1 MSSVDIA
8 DYNRRW
14 LKAWTD
20 KDVPAL
26 ARMYGENVVYRDAQV
41 PNGVKGLPALTGYLE
56 KMFAATPPITYEA
69 EEIWPIPGGF
79 CARWYAVM
87 ERPDGNVR
95 LRGFDMVLLDGD
107 RIAFNEV
114 YTHTMPPEGAPK

>member
-1 MSSVDIA
+1 MSQVDIA

-14 LKAWTD
+14 LKAWTE

-26 ARMYGENVVYRDAQV
+26 GAMYGENVVYRDAQV

-56 KMFAATPPITYEA
+56 KIFAATPPITYEA

-79 CARWYAVM
+79 CARWYATM
-87 ERPDGNVR
+87 ARPDGDVR

-114 YTHTMPPEGAPK
+114 YTHTLPSA